1 MQIEHAMV
9 FPTTTDPPGL
19 ELQVNFGVFA
29 GRDAT
34 SAELEELAKLLVPQ
48 VGEVSLVAEERHE
61 VDDTTEVVL
70 HQVRIEVPADRLPAD
85 EAERGALEEKLV
97 ATAEFWT
104 RACVADRHAE
114 ITEL

>member
-1 MQIEHAMV
+1 MQIEHVMV
-9 FPTTTDPPGL
+9 VPTRTDPPGL
-19 ELQVNFGVFA
+19 ELQVNFGIFA

-48 VGEVSLVAEERHE
+48 IGEVSLVAEERHE
-61 VDDTTEVVL
+61 VADGTEIVL
-70 HQVRIEVPADRLPAD
+70 HQVRIGVPADRVPD
-85 EAERGALEEKLV
+85 DKRERDALEEKLV

-114 ITEL
+114 ISEL

>member
-9 FPTTTDPPGL
+9 LPTTTDPPGL

-61 VDDTTEVVL
+61 VDDSTEVVL
-70 HQVRIEVPADRLPAD
+70 HQVRIEVPADRVPEGKAD
-85 EAERGALEEKLV
+85 REALEEKLV

>member
-9 FPTTTDPPGL
+9 LPTTTDPPGL

-61 VDDTTEVVL
+61 VDDSTEVVL

-85 EAERGALEEKLV
+85 EADREALEEKLV

-114 ITEL
+114 LTEL

>member
-9 FPTTTDPPGL
+9 FPTTTEPPGL
-19 ELQVNFGVFA
+19 ELQINFGVFA

-34 SAELEELAKLLVPQ
+34 AAELEELAKLLVPQ
-48 VGEVSLVAEERHE
+48 VGEVSLISEERHE
-61 VDDTTEVVL
+61 IADGTEVVL
-70 HQVRIEVPADRLPAD
+70 HQVRIEVPSDRVPVD
-85 EAERGALEEKLV
+85 DGERTELEDKLV

-104 RACVADRHAE
+104 RSCVADRHAE

>member
-9 FPTTTDPPGL
+9 LPTTTEPPGL
-19 ELQVNFGVFA
+19 ELRVNFGVFA

-48 VGEVSLVAEERHE
+48 VGEVSLVAEERHD
-61 VDDTTEVVL
+61 VTDGTEIVL
-70 HQVRIEVPADRLPAD
+70 HQVRIEVPAERVPEN
-85 EAERGALEEKLV
+85 EAERRALEEKLIS
-97 ATAEFWT
+97 TAEFWT

-114 ITEL
+114 ISEF

>member
-9 FPTTTDPPGL
+9 LPTTTEPPGL
-19 ELQVNFGVFA
+19 ELRVNFGVFA

-48 VGEVSLVAEERHE
+48 VGEVSIVAEQRHE
-61 VDDTTEVVL
+61 VADGTEVVL
-70 HQVRIEVPADRLPAD
+70 HQVRIEVPSDRVPED
-85 EAERGALEEKLV
+85 EQQSKALQEKLV

-114 ITEL
+114 ITDL

>member
-9 FPTTTDPPGL
+9 LPTTTEPPGL

-34 SAELEELAKLLVPQ
+34 PAELEELAKLLVPQ

-61 VDDTTEVVL
+61 VDETTEVVL
-70 HQVRIEVPADRLPAD
+70 HQVRIEVPADRVPED
-85 EAERGALEEKLV
+85 EQEREALEGKLV

-114 ITEL
+114 ISEL

>member
-1 MQIEHAMV
+1 MQIEHTMV
-9 FPTTTDPPGL
+9 FPTTTEPPGL
-19 ELQVNFGVFA
+19 ELRVNFGVFA

-61 VDDTTEVVL
+61 VADGTEVVL

-85 EAERGALEEKLV
+85 EDERQELEDKLV

>member
-1 MQIEHAMV
+1 MRIEQAMV
-9 FPTTTDPPGL
+9 LPTTSEPPGL
-19 ELQVNFGVFA
+19 ELRVNFGVFA

-34 SAELEELAKLLVPQ
+34 AAELEELAKLLVPQ
-48 VGEVSLVAEERHE
+48 VGEVSLVAEQRHE
-61 VDDTTEVVL
+61 VAERKEVVL
-70 HQVRIEVPADRLPAD
+70 HQVRIEVPADRVPED
-85 EAERGALEEKLV
+85 EGARTALEEKLV

>member
-9 FPTTTDPPGL
+9 LPTATEPPGL

-34 SAELEELAKLLVPQ
+34 AAELEELARLLVPQ
-48 VGEVSLVAEERHE
+48 VGEVSLVSEERHE
-61 VDDTTEVVL
+61 VADGTEVVL
-70 HQVRIEVPADRLPAD
+70 HQVRIEVPADRIPKD
-85 EAERGALEEKLV
+85 ERERAELENKLV

-104 RACVADRHAE
+104 RSCVADRHAE
-114 ITEL
+114 ISEL

>member
-9 FPTTTDPPGL
+9 LPTTTDPPGL

-34 SAELEELAKLLVPQ
+34 SAELEDLAKLLVPQ

-61 VDDTTEVVL
+61 VDDSTEVVL
-70 HQVRIEVPADRLPAD
+70 HQVRIEVSPDRVPED
-85 EAERGALEEKLV
+85 VNDRKALEEKLV

>member
-1 MQIEHAMV
+1 MQIEHTMV
-9 FPTTTDPPGL
+9 LPTTTDPPGL
-19 ELQVNFGVFA
+19 ELQINFGVFA

-70 HQVRIEVPADRLPAD
+70 HQVRIEVPADRVPDD
-85 EAERGALEEKLV
+85 ETERDALEEKLV

>member
-9 FPTTTDPPGL
+9 FPTTTEPPGL
-19 ELQVNFGVFA
+19 ELRVNFGVFA

-34 SAELEELAKLLVPQ
+34 AAELEELAKLLIPQ
-48 VGEVSLVAEERHE
+48 VGEVSLVSEERHE
-61 VDDTTEVVL
+61 IADGTEVVL
-70 HQVRIEVPADRLPAD
+70 HQVRIEVPSDRLPDD
-85 EAERGALEEKLV
+85 EVERTELQEKLV

-104 RACVADRHAE
+104 RSCVADRHAE

>member
-9 FPTTTDPPGL
+9 LPTTTDPPGL

-61 VDDTTEVVL
+61 VDDNTEVVL
-70 HQVRIEVPADRLPAD
+70 HQVRIEVPAERLPAD
-85 EAERGALEEKLV
+85 KADREALEEKLV

-114 ITEL
+114 LTEL